1 MRVNGDRRWS
11 VKLQFVRVGVWLEGH
26 VLLGHHEAVSCP
38 ECAGGLFHFFI
49 SVLLSTRGQISLIEF
64 SKLPFGDYS
73 AMLLR
78 IILPL
83 HAKRQRLLCK
93 IGRYSLV

>member
-1 MRVNGDRRWS
+1 MECEVAVHQGGAFGWRDI
-11 VKLQFVRVGVWLEGH
+11 
-26 VLLGHHEAVSCP
+26 LLGRHEAVSCP
-38 ECAGGLFHFFI
+38 ECAGGLFYFFI

-83 HAKRQRLLCK
+83 QTAL
-93 IGRYSLV
+93 